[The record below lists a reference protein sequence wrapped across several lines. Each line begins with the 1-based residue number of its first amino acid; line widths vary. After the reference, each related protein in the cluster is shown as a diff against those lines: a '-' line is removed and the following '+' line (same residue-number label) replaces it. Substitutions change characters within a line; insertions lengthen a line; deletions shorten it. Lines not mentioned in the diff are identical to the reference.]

1 MCHFGKVVYN
11 HLSLFFCKLPMMDG
25 EGIEQHLV
33 FEQVLD
39 VGYLDGITPEAASE
53 IPWDDLQNMI
63 HIWTQHLEVA
73 VKVLYAGERRLARQV
88 FKYLGELVWV
98 DCLRSLAK
106 PEMYA
111 FIQFG
116 ESVAASHRSPEK
128 LCALLEMFVCLEKC
142 ERSVLRVFDGQA
154 CAEIR
159 SRYRELLKQVNAPLP
174 RNPFV
179 ASVIESICAQGPTT
193 YTLPCSDL
201 HFP

>member
-1 MCHFGKVVYN
+1 MCHFGKVEYN

-116 ESVAASHRSPEK
+116 EAWLRATAPLRSFARC
-128 LCALLEMFVCLEKC
+128 LRCSCAL
-142 ERSVLRVFDGQA
+142 RSVSAA
-154 CAEIR
+154 CSECSMAKLVR
-159 SRYRELLKQVNAPLP
+159 KS
-174 RNPFV
+174 
-179 ASVIESICAQGPTT
+179 GPGIANF
-193 YTLPCSDL
+193 SNR
-201 HFP
+201 